1 MTSNIDGAAAY
12 LAPRR
17 ILTNLRRRLLDAQ
30 RHRDAA
36 ARSGNS
42 VAAYAFGLVADEMA
56 AAVNDA
62 EAVFAE
68 ERAVGEA
75 RVARDAGE
83 ARVARDVRPCGA
95 VYQRIDAW
103 PRVTRT
109 CAFPYGHAG
118 EHSDGLYPH
127 LVARAP
133 RGPLT

>member
-75 RVARDAGE
+75 RVARD
-83 ARVARDVRPCGA
+83 VRPCGA